1 MNGNKVD
8 RGDRVEPVKIRLAEK
23 ADLDA
28 INEIYNYYVANST
41 CTYQLEPEP
50 ASGRE
55 RWFDEHGPAHPVT
68 VALSGGQIV
77 GWGAISRFHP
87 RAAYARSVENSIY
100 VRPECFGRG
109 IGRALLADLIERA
122 RQAGHHTIIALIDA
136 EQPRSIALHA
146 KAGFAQA
153 GRIREAGYKFGRWLD
168 VVYMQLML

>member
-1 MNGNKVD
+1 MESVS
-8 RGDRVEPVKIRLAEK
+8 IRLAQQS
-23 ADLDA
+23 DLAA
-28 INEIYNYYVANST
+28 INEIYNYYVIHST

-55 RWFDEHGPAHPVT
+55 RWFADHGPAHPVT
-68 VALSGGQIV
+68 VAVAGGQIV
-77 GWGAISRFHP
+77 GWGALSRFHP

-100 VRPECFGRG
+100 VRPEYFARG

-122 RQAGHHTIIALIDA
+122 RQAAHHTIIALIDA

-146 KAGFAQA
+146 RAGFAQA
-153 GRIREAGYKFGRWLD
+153 GRIREAGYKFEKWLD